1 MSKVYWANIKN
12 ETWHDESDSMTYIF
26 IPKKWWS
33 IKAWKI
39 AIDFGRE
46 VQIFFMKKEQMK

>member
-1 MSKVYWANIKN
+1 MNKVYFSNIEN
-12 ETWHDESDSMTYIF
+12 PNCWENSDLEGVLKVWI

-39 AIDFGRE
+39 ALDFSKSFSVE
-46 VQIFFMKKEQMK
+46 FLK